1 MVWIN
6 NSNIVAVNSVVHDP
20 IPVNST
26 YMAGSVSYTDTSSI
40 TVTTLCYFEGP
51 TIANPRGRIIWAGT
65 LGPDSGITAP
75 ALAVNAI
82 HISFKVTVDQGAT
95 SVQNDATVDSDLNGD
110 GDTTDPGEQN
120 LVHAAAGWNSAPI
133 PATGFAPNR
142 LTTLPLQNVSYT
154 DLGDLWLEIP
164 RLGVQIPIVGVPQTS
179 AGWDVSWLGEQADWL
194 NGTAFPTWS
203 RNSVLTAH
211 VYNSFSQPGPFV
223 SLNKMW

>member
-1 MVWIN
+1 
-6 NSNIVAVNSVVHDP
+6 
-20 IPVNST
+20 
-26 YMAGSVSYTDTSSI
+26 
-40 TVTTLCYFEGP
+40 
-51 TIANPRGRIIWAGT
+51 
-65 LGPDSGITAP
+65 
-75 ALAVNAI
+75 
-82 HISFKVTVDQGAT
+82 
-95 SVQNDATVDSDLNGD
+95 VDSDLNGD